1 MKPLYRGIAVAVV
14 QCLLVLCVAGKYSS
28 DRDRLPRVWVR
39 VAPAMHDV
47 PRRGRYARL
56 NLELDVPAGTKSGWL
71 FGKLSVRDGRLF
83 AEPVP
88 FDSGLQ
94 IAPLSDEGW
103 GLAEPVEF
111 FVPARS
117 GDPTRRP
124 PGEELWVEVTV
135 PPQGEPR
142 PIRLGVKKN
151 GVLTPLELR

>member
-1 MKPLYRGIAVAVV
+1 MKPLYRGMAVAVL
-14 QCLLVLCVAGKYSS
+14 QCLIVLCLAGKYAS
-28 DRDRLPRVWVR
+28 DRDRLPKAWAR
-39 VAPAMHDV
+39 VAESGAALPM
-47 PRRGRYARL
+47 RGRYARL

-71 FGKLSVRDGRLF
+71 NATLSVRDGRLF
-83 AEPVP
+83 AQPVE

-94 IAPLSDEGW
+94 IAPLTDGSW
-103 GLAEPVEF
+103 GTAEPVEF
-111 FVPARS
+111 FVPANAP
-117 GDPTRRP
+117 DPTRRS